1 MDDPKGQAPELPPTT
16 TKRWSPRRKAAVIE
30 GIKAGVLSICDACE
44 RYDLSLEEVLS
55 WQEAYERGG
64 TKALRSSYQSCW
76 ICSPDAPGLT

>member
-16 TKRWSPRRKAAVIE
+16 MKRWSPRRKAAVIE
-30 GIKAGVLSICDACE
+30 GIKAGVLSIWDACE

-64 TKALRSSYQSCW
+64 TKALRSTFIQNR
-76 ICSPDAPGLT
+76 G